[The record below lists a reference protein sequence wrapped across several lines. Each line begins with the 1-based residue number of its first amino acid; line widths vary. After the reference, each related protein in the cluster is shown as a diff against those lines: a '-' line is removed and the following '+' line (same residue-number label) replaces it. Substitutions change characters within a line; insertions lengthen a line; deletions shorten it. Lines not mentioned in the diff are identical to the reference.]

1 MRTSRRVIGVAVAAA
16 GAVLMLAAP
25 AAAHVEADPSRV
37 KPGKQVTVVF
47 AAEHGCDESPTT
59 GMTFRVPKGV
69 TDAAPVEKV
78 GFTSNVDGRKIVFS
92 GGSIPG
98 DDEAPFEIT
107 FTAPDEKGQLVW
119 KVVQGCEEGVERW
132 IETDPDG
139 DKPAPRVGVGEKPES
154 GHDDDEDEHR
164 APRSGTS

>member
-1 MRTSRRVIGVAVAAA
+1 MRRSSRVIGGAVAAVGAIVAVA
-16 GAVLMLAAP
+16 GP
-25 AAAHVEADPSRV
+25 AAAHVEPDPSRV
-37 KPGKQVTVVF
+37 KPAKEVTVEF

-59 GMTFRVPKGV
+59 GMTFRVPKSV
-69 TDAAPVEKV
+69 TDAAPVEKD
-78 GFTSNVDGRKIVFS
+78 GFTSSVDGRKITFS

-98 DDEAPFEIT
+98 DEEAPFEIT

-119 KVVQGCEEGVERW
+119 KVVQRCEEGVERW

-154 GHDDDEDEHR
+154 GHDDEEEDEH
-164 APRSGTS
+164 